1 MGISFLD
8 QLYTST
14 RRRTIPHQSSSS
26 ESYRSADLIKA
37 KAIFT
42 QELNSYREACRLLK
56 QSIEKT
62 RAFCVEQE
70 KKVMESN
77 PDYFREFRE
86 SNADTKEFMKDRL
99 KLVKSH
105 AKLDTSVQFSGLKS
119 ELLERQQ
126 ASLEEHLDKLKKV
139 RRAGTYQYLFCLI
152 GLHIIANQYLL

>member
-1 MGISFLD
+1 
-8 QLYTST
+8 
-14 RRRTIPHQSSSS
+14 
-26 ESYRSADLIKA
+26 
-37 KAIFT
+37 
-42 QELNSYREACRLLK
+42 
-56 QSIEKT
+56 
-62 RAFCVEQE
+62 
-70 KKVMESN
+70 MESN

-139 RRAGTYQYLFCLI
+139 RTSGT
-152 GLHIIANQYLL
+152 